1 MGSKENRNYVTLA
14 KFFSLSY
21 RVAMTSFTEKRN
33 TKEGCVEGDDEF
45 IVSYIDSE
53 VSMRHFK

>member
-1 MGSKENRNYVTLA
+1 MTLA

-45 IVSYIDSE
+45 IVRYIDSE